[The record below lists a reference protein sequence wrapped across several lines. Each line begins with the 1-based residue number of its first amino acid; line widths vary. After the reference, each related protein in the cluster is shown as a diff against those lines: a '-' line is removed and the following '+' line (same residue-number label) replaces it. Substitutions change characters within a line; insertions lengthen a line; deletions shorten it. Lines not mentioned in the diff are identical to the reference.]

1 METLVFFVAIAAIQL
16 FASYMKRNKDKAE
29 AAKKA
34 QQRASQSASPAPAE
48 RPVPPSHRPTPP
60 PPPESAPM
68 PDPLRE
74 IMRQLGAPE
83 VRPQQATPPPEP
95 VRETEAALERPRTD
109 VLEERP
115 VRHFEEP
122 KATRPVPKA
131 PKVHKAAT
139 VVPTAAEAAVNTG
152 DLGLS
157 IEETARFEAAA
168 RARSG
173 AQNLPG
179 AADLKKGLVWAAIL
193 QEPRFRRPWN
203 PAIPVNQK

>member
-16 FASYMKRNKDKAE
+16 FASYVKRNKDKAE

-34 QQRASQSASPAPAE
+34 QQRASQPAHSAPAE
-48 RPVPPSHRPTPP
+48 RPVPPSHRPA

-68 PDPLRE
+68 PDPLKE
-74 IMRQLGAPE
+74 IMRQLGMPE
-83 VRPQQATPPPEP
+83 ARPQQAAPPPEP
-95 VRETEAALERPRTD
+95 VREAEAVLERPRAD
-109 VLEERP
+109 MVEERP
-115 VRHFEEP
+115 VRHFEEQ
-122 KATRPVPKA
+122 KAHKPVPKV
-131 PKVHKAAT
+131 PKAHKAAA
-139 VVPTAAEAAVNTG
+139 VAPTAAEAAVNTG

-179 AADLKKGLVWAAIL
+179 AADLKKGLIWAAIL